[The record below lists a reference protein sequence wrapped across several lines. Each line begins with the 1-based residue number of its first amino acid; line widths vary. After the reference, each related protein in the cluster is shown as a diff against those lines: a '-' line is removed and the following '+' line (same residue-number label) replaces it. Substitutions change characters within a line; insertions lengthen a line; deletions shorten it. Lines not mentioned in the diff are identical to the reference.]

1 MLAFGFAE
9 PHALRRGIGWL
20 LVVSLVFCCSASE
33 AASAL
38 QSTGDVLEILLPAT
52 GLGATFLYADPQ
64 GRWQWLYSGATT
76 LGTVEIL
83 KPLTEKIRPDGTTTS
98 SFPSGHTASAFWG
111 AAFLNTRYGPWWGV
125 PAYGLAALT
134 GYSRI
139 RTDAH
144 FADDVLAGA
153 SIALLSNW
161 YWVRPLDDRLSFA
174 PMNVPGGLG
183 IKVQIA
189 DTTGVERGDRIVAKP
204 SPIRYRF
211 ELELAA
217 ADVIHNQ
224 NRSPGSEGT
233 TFDVANFEN
242 VNDTT
247 TTAIVKFDWY
257 VAPRQTLQF
266 IAAPFEARN
275 GGSFSYP
282 VDFAGTTYPANQQL
296 TSSYIYY
303 DFRAI
308 YRYEIVPDSAWIVR
322 AGAGLSAQRTSLQ
335 LSGANVPTSD
345 RVEKWAFLPVI
356 YGELGVSFA
365 RHWEIVGEAS
375 GMWISGEKLLDSQA
389 ALRYRFNDHWDASAG
404 YRYYAKQTDS
414 GQLYNNVAY
423 RVPYVGIAHSW

>member
-1 MLAFGFAE
+1 MAKRSSDLYG
-9 PHALRRGIGWL
+9 LRRGIGGL
-20 LVVSLVFCCSASE
+20 LVISPLFFCSSSLATN
-33 AASAL
+33 AL
-38 QSTGDVLEILLPAT
+38 QTTGDVLEILIPAT

-64 GRWQWLYSGATT
+64 GRWQWMYSGATT

-83 KPLTEKIRPDGTTTS
+83 KPLTEKIRPNGTTTT

-161 YWVRPLDDRLSFA
+161 YWVRPIDDKLSFA
-174 PMNVPGGLG
+174 PMTVPGGFGL
-183 IKVQIA
+183 KVQVA
-189 DTTGVERGDRIVAKP
+189 NTSGVERGDRQAA
-204 SPIRYRF
+204 SSTPIRYRF
-211 ELELAA
+211 EFQIAA
-217 ADVIHNQ
+217 ADVSYNK
-224 NRSPGSEGT
+224 NRAPGADGT

-247 TTAIVKFDWY
+247 TTAIVKFNWY
-257 VAPRQTLQF
+257 IAPRQSLQF

-282 VDFAGTTYPANQQL
+282 VTFAGTTYPANQQL

-308 YRYEIVPDSAWIVR
+308 YRYEPVPDSALIARV
-322 AGAGLSAQRTSLQ
+322 GAGLSAQRTSLQ
-335 LSGANVPTSD
+335 LSGVNVPTSD
-345 RVEKWAFLPVI
+345 RVEKWAALPI
-356 YGELGVSFA
+356 LYGELGVSFA
-365 RHWEIVGEAS
+365 RHWELVGEAS
-375 GMWISGEKLLDSQA
+375 GMWISGEKLLDGSV
-389 ALRYRFNDHWDASAG
+389 ALRYRFNEHWDVSAG
-404 YRYYAKQTDS
+404 YRYYGKQTDS
-414 GQLYNNVAY
+414 AQLYNSVAY
-423 RVPYVGIAHSW
+423 RVPYAGIAHSW

>member
-1 MLAFGFAE
+1 MAYRLAGS
-9 PHALRRGIGWL
+9 PVLRRGFEWL
-20 LVVSLVFCCSASE
+20 LAISLLSFCSTSLAT
-33 AASAL
+33 SAL
-38 QSTGDVLEILLPAT
+38 QTTGDVLEILIPAT

-76 LGTVEIL
+76 LGSVEIL
-83 KPLTEKIRPDGTTTS
+83 KPLTEKIRPNGTTTS

-111 AAFLNTRYGPWWGV
+111 ASFLNTRYGPWWGV

-161 YWVRPLDDRLSFA
+161 YWVRPLDDKLSFA
-174 PMNVPGGLG
+174 PMTVPGGFGL
-183 IKVQIA
+183 KVQVA
-189 DTTGVERGDRIVAKP
+189 DTSGVERGDRIVASP
-204 SPIRYRF
+204 SPIQYRF
-211 ELELAA
+211 EFEIAA
-217 ADVIHNQ
+217 ADVNYNK
-224 NRSPGSEGT
+224 NRSPGAEGT

-247 TTAIVKFDWY
+247 TTAIVKFNWY
-257 VAPRQTLQF
+257 VAPRQSLQF

-282 VDFAGTTYPANQQL
+282 VTFAGTTYPANQQL

-308 YRYEIVPDSAWIVR
+308 YRYELVQDSALSARV
-322 AGAGLSAQRTSLQ
+322 GAGLSVQRTSLQ
-335 LSGANVPTSD
+335 LSGATVPTSD
-345 RVEKWAFLPVI
+345 RVEKWAALPVI

-375 GMWISGEKLLDSQA
+375 GMWISGEKLLDSSA
-389 ALRYRFNDHWDASAG
+389 ALRYRFNEHWDVAAG
-404 YRYYAKQTDS
+404 YRYYVKQTDS
-414 GQLYNNVAY
+414 AQLYNNVAY

>member
-1 MLAFGFAE
+1 VE
-9 PHALRRGIGWL
+9 SSVLRRGFEWL
-20 LVVSLVFCCSASE
+20 LAISLLSFCSTSLAT
-33 AASAL
+33 SAL
-38 QSTGDVLEILLPAT
+38 QTTGDVLEILIPAT

-83 KPLTEKIRPDGTTTS
+83 KPLTEKIRPNGTTTT

-161 YWVRPLDDRLSFA
+161 YWVRPLDDKLSFA
-174 PMNVPGGLG
+174 PMTVPGGFGL
-183 IKVQIA
+183 KVQVA
-189 DTTGVERGDRIVAKP
+189 DTSGVERGDRIVASL

-211 ELELAA
+211 EFEIAA
-217 ADVIHNQ
+217 ADISYNK
-224 NRSPGSEGT
+224 NRAPGAGGT

-247 TTAIVKFDWY
+247 TTAIVKFNWY
-257 VAPRQTLQF
+257 AAPRQSLQF

-282 VDFAGTTYPANQQL
+282 VTFAGTTYPANQQL

-308 YRYEIVPDSAWIVR
+308 YRYELVPDSALISRV
-322 AGAGLSAQRTSLQ
+322 GAGISAQRTSLQ
-335 LSGANVPTSD
+335 LSGADVPTSD
-345 RVEKWAFLPVI
+345 RVEKWAALPIV

-365 RHWEIVGEAS
+365 RHWELVGEAS
-375 GMWISGEKLLDSQA
+375 GMWISGEKLLDGSV
-389 ALRYRFNDHWDASAG
+389 ALRYRFNDHWDVAAG
-404 YRYYAKQTDS
+404 YRYYGKQTDS
-414 GQLYNNVAY
+414 TQLYNSVAY